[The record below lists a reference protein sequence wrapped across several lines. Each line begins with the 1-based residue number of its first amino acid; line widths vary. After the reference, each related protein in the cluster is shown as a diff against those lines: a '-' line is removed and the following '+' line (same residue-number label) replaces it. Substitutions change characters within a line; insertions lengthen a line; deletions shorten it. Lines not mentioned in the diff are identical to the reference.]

1 MQITEKKVDNIQILA
16 LAGRFDTSTANSV
29 LQWIDSATT
38 QPPAKVVVNLE
49 HVNFIDSTGLSTLV
63 QGTKQ
68 SRMQDG
74 DLYLCGLQQ
83 QVRIIF
89 ELTRLDKFFEI
100 FPAEEDAISA
110 FSQ

>member
-1 MQITEKKVDNIQILA
+1 MQISEKKVDDVQILA
-16 LAGRFDTSTANSV
+16 LTGRFDTTTTHSV
-29 LQWIDSATT
+29 LQRLDAATAHS
-38 QPPAKVVVNLE
+38 PARVVVNLE
-49 HVNFIDSTGLSTLV
+49 NVNFVDSTGLSTLV
-63 QGTKQ
+63 HGTKQ
-68 SRMQDG
+68 SRLQDG

-100 FPAEEDAISA
+100 FATEEDAIAA